1 MRTSGRAHDF
11 NGKVAAITGA
21 GSGIARSLA
30 VALARQGAS
39 LAISDIDTAGL
50 KETARRCEASGTA
63 VKADYLDVANPE
75 AVRAYA
81 RDVRDF
87 FGWINQLYNIA
98 GIAYFGEVE
107 QERLEDM
114 RRIIDVNFW
123 GTVCGTQAFLP
134 HLIESGDGH
143 IINMSSLFGLVAFPG
158 QSAYSASKFAVRG
171 FTDTLRQ
178 EMLATH
184 REVRVTCVYP
194 GGIKTGIARSM
205 RVAEGLDA
213 AAIAGIFDRRLAL
226 HGPDMA
232 AAAILAGVRA
242 RKARV
247 VIGAEAKALDWLS
260 RITPAGAQRFNLFFS
275 RSLGLMPASRSAGG

>member
-1 MRTSGRAHDF
+1 MRTNSRVRDF
-11 NGKVAAITGA
+11 NGKVAVITGA

-30 VALARQGAS
+30 VALARQGAI

-50 KETARRCEASGTA
+50 KETASLCEASGTA
-63 VKADYLDVANPE
+63 VKADYLDIADP
-75 AVRAYA
+75 AAIRAYA
-81 RDVRDF
+81 GDVGSL
-87 FGWINQLYNIA
+87 FGRINQLYNIA
-98 GIAYFGEVE
+98 GIGYFGEVE
-107 QERLEDM
+107 KERLEDM
-114 RRIIDVNFW
+114 RRILDVNFW

-143 IINMSSLFGLVAFPG
+143 IIHMSSLFGLVTFPG
-158 QSAYSASKFAVRG
+158 QSAYSVSKFAVRG

-213 AAIAGIFDRRLAL
+213 AAIAGIFDKRLAL
-226 HGPDMA
+226 HGPDKA

-242 RKARV
+242 GKARV

-260 RITPAGAQRFNLFFS
+260 RITPAGAQRFGLFFS
-275 RSLGLMPASRSAGG
+275 RSLGLVPAPRSAL

>member
-1 MRTSGRAHDF
+1 
-11 NGKVAAITGA
+11 
-21 GSGIARSLA
+21 
-30 VALARQGAS
+30 VALARHGAS

-50 KETARRCEASGTA
+50 KETARLCEASGTA
-63 VKADYLDVANPE
+63 VKADYLDVADP
-75 AVRAYA
+75 AAMRAYA
-81 RDVRDF
+81 GDVYGL
-87 FGWINQLYNIA
+87 FGRINQLYNIA
-98 GIAYFGEVE
+98 GIAYFGEIE
-107 QERLEDM
+107 KEPLEDM
-114 RRIIDVNFW
+114 RRILDVNFW

-143 IINMSSLFGLVAFPG
+143 IINMSSLFGLVTFPG
-158 QSAYSASKFAVRG
+158 QSAYSVSKFAVRG
-171 FTDTLRQ
+171 FSDTLRQ

-194 GGIKTGIARSM
+194 GGIKTGIARNM

-247 VIGAEAKALDWLS
+247 VVGAEAKALDWLS
-260 RITPAGAQRFNLFFS
+260 RITPTGAQRFGLFFS
-275 RSLGLMPASRSAGG
+275 RSLGLVAAPRSAA